1 MTSHAR
7 LLAAALVAVALVV
20 AACGADDSQSSPSG
34 PSADDPAASVRS
46 AFEAVEFGG
55 IAGLADYSCAAQKDQ
70 IADMFTGELGNLQGS
85 GLDVD
90 RLTDSITVDM
100 VDLDVN
106 EVSRSSDTATV
117 HASGTIRME
126 LDDAA
131 LRQLVTAILAAEGL
145 TPTDTEIDAA
155 VTALAAGLAQGQP
168 LDEDI
173 TLVHEGGSWLI
184 CEDQT
189 EG

>member
-1 MTSHAR
+1 MLTA
-7 LLAAALVAVALVV
+7 ALVV
-20 AACGADDSQSSPSG
+20 AACGADDRRSSPSG
-34 PSADDPAASVRS
+34 PSADDPTASVRS

-70 IADMFTGELGNLQGS
+70 VADMFTGELGNLQGS

-90 RLTDSITVDM
+90 RIADSIRVDV

-117 HASGTIRME
+117 HVSGTIKME

-168 LDEDI
+168 LDDDI
-173 TLVHEGGSWLI
+173 TVVHEGGSWLI
-184 CEDQT
+184 CENRT
-189 EG
+189 GS